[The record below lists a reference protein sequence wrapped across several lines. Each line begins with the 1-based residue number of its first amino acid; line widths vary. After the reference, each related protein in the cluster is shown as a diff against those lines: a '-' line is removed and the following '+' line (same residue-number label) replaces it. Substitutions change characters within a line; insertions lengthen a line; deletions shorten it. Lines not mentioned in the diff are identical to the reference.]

1 MKFKIESSD
10 KDYTFNFFV
19 YYKTSFFG
27 KWQKLGKLGYM
38 KLDECI
44 KAINDFKE
52 ANKKV
57 KKINEELE
65 NEI

>member
-1 MKFKIESSD
+1 MKFKIKASD

-27 KWQKLGKLGYM
+27 KWQKLGKLWYM

-44 KAINDFKE
+44 KVIQDFKQ
-52 ANKKV
+52 ANE
-57 KKINEELE
+57 KIKRINKD
-65 NEI
+65 